1 MPLQTATNPTTGERV
16 VLVGDQWQPIVQSA
30 TNKQGVKAYLVGDK
44 WLTDDGPTPQKFTV
58 QTPEGRNVDVDVQ
71 FPSASAPA
79 PTNEI
84 PAKRRSPLDLLTLPF
99 EMGAALAAKP
109 RKEQVEFIAPAVEA
123 LGTAGGAALGTA
135 AGPLGT
141 VTGAGAGFAGAKEL
155 LRLAAGEA
163 GGETLP
169 QSAARQ
175 AKNVVEGAT
184 MEAFGRGV
192 VSPVIG
198 KGAEYLNKL
207 KNVKL
212 DQYIKAVGDKGDEI
226 VNALRGRTQ
235 IVPGTAPTAGEAA
248 APVGSVGLSVLQ
260 GRARQVPGAA
270 DIYASQEAQNIAAR
284 QAQESRAVEKFD
296 AAKQRIQDKINRGL
310 VNVTPGEA
318 GGALIAAAKAE
329 QQALKTNVIQPAYKD
344 AFDAA
349 GDAKIDV
356 SKVVS
361 EAERILDRKL
371 SEFATETAPDTVRK
385 LRSFVPKVPEAEA
398 VQIGKAGFKT
408 AKPPTPPRATPA
420 ATLQQLDDV
429 RKAINADIAAA
440 STSNAP
446 MAATTLRNLKQLHSA
461 IDDAVKASD
470 TLPENAKSLYQNAL
484 DTYRT
489 QYAPRFKEG
498 INANLFK
505 QTGLKETKIKP
516 EDVVSKYFQPK
527 GESEAKDFLRLFGNN
542 PDAMKIARTGI
553 EDLYRREVA
562 DLTNKVTPEAHAA
575 FMKKYAEPLKILDGA
590 GMNIEQRIG
599 AVAKDAARLAKIE
612 ELAKA
617 SGNKLAPPLPAGSN
631 ALAVEKRI
639 DELTKQ
645 FTPQQMQ
652 HVNAVRQDLL
662 REGEYQRL
670 LKSGADAGSDIRS
683 LATKAGREM
692 GLPLPNFISVP
703 ITIFNNVVKRLALR
717 MDDKIALEIARELTN
732 PAIAADQ
739 IEAALKLQASRAA
752 ATPGAGAAAA
762 LGATRALGAE
772 MSRRGEPVQQN
783 QNALSR

>member
-1 MPLQTATNPTTGERV
+1 MATIEQ
-16 VLVGDQWQPIVQSA
+16 LSA
-30 TNKQGVKAYLVGDK
+30 ALVKADAAGNTADAKAFADEIRRLK
-44 WLTDDGPTPQKFTV
+44 SAPQEFKV
-58 QTPEGRNVDVDVQ
+58 QTPEGRNVDVDVS
-71 FPSASAPA
+71 FPSERAPSGIPTRRKIAEFVA
-79 PTNEI
+79 PT
-84 PAKRRSPLDLLTLPF
+84 
-99 EMGAALAAKP
+99 
-109 RKEQVEFIAPAVEA
+109 VEA
-123 LGTAGGAALGTA
+123 LGAAGGAVLGA
-135 AGPLGT
+135 PAGPLGML
-141 VTGAGAGFAGAKEL
+141 TGAGAGFAGAKEL
-155 LRLAAGEA
+155 MRVAAGDA

-169 QSAARQ
+169 ESAARQ
-175 AKNVVEGAT
+175 AKNVLEGAT

-192 VSPVIG
+192 VAPVIS
-198 KGAEYLNKL
+198 KGAEYASKL
-207 KNVKL
+207 KNIKL
-212 DQYIKAVGDKGDEI
+212 DQYVKAIGDKGDDI

-260 GRARQVPGAA
+260 ARARQVPGAA
-270 DIYASQEAQNIAAR
+270 DTYASMEAQNIAAR
-284 QAQESRAVEKFD
+284 QGQESRAVAKFD
-296 AAKQRIQDKINRGL
+296 AAKQRLQDKISRGL
-310 VNVTPGEA
+310 VNITPGEA

-329 QQALKTNVIQPAYKD
+329 QQAVKTNVVQPAYKA

-385 LRSFVPKVPEAEA
+385 LRSFVPKVAEVEA
-398 VQIGKAGFKT
+398 VPIGKAGFKT
-408 AKPPTPPRATPA
+408 AKPPTPPRATPE
-420 ATLQQLDDV
+420 ATLLQLDDV

-446 MAATTLRNLKQLHSA
+446 MAATTLRNLRELHRA
-461 IDDAVKASD
+461 IDDAVKSSD
-470 TLPENAKSLYQNAL
+470 TLSDNAKTLYQGAL

-505 QTGLKETKIKP
+505 QTTLKEGKIKP
-516 EDVVSKYFQPK
+516 EDVVNRYFQPK
-527 GESEAKDFLRLFGNN
+527 GESEAKDFLRLFGEN
-542 PDAMKIARTGI
+542 PDALKVARTGI
-553 EDLYRREVA
+553 EDLYRREVTDA
-562 DLTNKVTPEAHAA
+562 VGRVTPDAHAS
-575 FMKKYAEPLKILDGA
+575 FMKKYAEPLKILDNA
-590 GMNIEQRIG
+590 GMNISQRVG
-599 AVAKDAARLAKIE
+599 VVAKDAARLAKIE

-617 SGNKLAPPLPAGSN
+617 SGNKLAPPLPAGVN

-639 DELTKQ
+639 GELTRS
-645 FTPQQMQ
+645 FTPEQLN
-652 HVNAVRQDLL
+652 HVNAVRNDLL
-662 REGEYQRL
+662 REGDYQRL
-670 LKSGADAGSDIRS
+670 VKAGADAGADLRS
-683 LATKAGREM
+683 LATKAGKES

-739 IEAALKLQASRAA
+739 IEAAIKLQASRAA
-752 ATPGAGAAAA
+752 ATPGAGTALS

-772 MSRRGEPVQQN
+772 MSRRAEPAQEN
-783 QNALSR
+783 RNALAR

>member
-1 MPLQTATNPTTGERV
+1 MTPREELAALRRMAELEAKAAGQQMAQPQAQAQPSEIPTRRKVAEF
-16 VLVGDQWQPIVQSA
+16 L
-30 TNKQGVKAYLVGDK
+30 
-44 WLTDDGPTPQKFTV
+44 
-58 QTPEGRNVDVDVQ
+58 
-71 FPSASAPA
+71 A
-79 PTNEI
+79 PT
-84 PAKRRSPLDLLTLPF
+84 
-99 EMGAALAAKP
+99 
-109 RKEQVEFIAPAVEA
+109 VEA
-123 LGTAGGAALGTA
+123 LGTAGGAVLGTA

-141 VTGAGAGFAGAKEL
+141 LAGAGAGFAGAKEL
-155 LRLAAGEA
+155 MRLAAGDA
-163 GGETLP
+163 GAETLP

-175 AKNVVEGAT
+175 AKNVLEGAT

-192 VSPVIG
+192 VAPAIG
-198 KGAEYLNKL
+198 KGAEYVSKL

-212 DQYIKAVGDKGDEI
+212 DQYVKAIGDKGDEI
-226 VNALRGRTQ
+226 VNALRGKTQ
-235 IVPGTAPTAGEAA
+235 IVPGTSPTAGEAA

-260 GRARQVPGAA
+260 SRARQVPGAA
-270 DIYASQEAQNIAAR
+270 DTYASMEAQNIAAR
-284 QAQESRAVEKFD
+284 RAQESRAVAKFD
-296 AAKQRIQDKINRGL
+296 AAKQRIQGKIDRGL
-310 VNVTPGEA
+310 VNITPGEA
-318 GGALIAAAKAE
+318 GGALIDAARAE
-329 QQALKTNVIQPAYKD
+329 QQAIKSNVIQPAYKA

-349 GDAKIDV
+349 GDSKIDV

-408 AKPPTPPRATPA
+408 AKPPTPPRATPE
-420 ATLQQLDDV
+420 ATLLQLDDV

-446 MAATTLRNLKQLHSA
+446 MAATTLKNLRDLHRA

-470 TLPENAKSLYQNAL
+470 TLSDDAKGLYQNAL

-505 QTGLKETKIKP
+505 QTSLKETKIKP

-527 GESEAKDFLRLFGNN
+527 GESEAKDFLRLFGKNA
-542 PDAMKIARTGI
+542 DAMKIARTGI
-553 EDLYRREVA
+553 EDLYRREVTDA
-562 DLTNKVTPEAHAA
+562 AGRVTTDSHAS
-575 FMKKYAEPLKILDGA
+575 FMKKYAEPLKILDDA
-590 GMNIEQRIG
+590 GMNITQRVG
-599 AVAKDAARLAKIE
+599 VVAKDAARLAKIE

-617 SGNKLAPPLPAGSN
+617 SGNKLGPPLPAGAN

-639 DELTKQ
+639 GELTKG
-645 FTPQQMQ
+645 FTPDQLS
-652 HVNAVRQDLL
+652 HVNAVRDDLI
-662 REGEYQRL
+662 REGDYQRL
-670 LKSGADAGSDIRS
+670 VKSGADAGADLRS
-683 LATKAGREM
+683 LASKAGREM

-732 PAIAADQ
+732 PAVAAEQ
-739 IEAALKLQASRAA
+739 IEAAMRLQASRAA
-752 ATPGAGAAAA
+752 ATPGAGTAAG

-772 MSRRGEPVQQN
+772 MSRRAEPVN